1 MKPPRLIPQPGERK
15 LKHYENAASH
25 SNSDGLRERMDEY
38 RAQAEKEREPAGSPR
53 VCDLDS
59 RRRG

>member
-38 RAQAEKEREPAGSPR
+38 RAQAEKERELG
-53 VCDLDS
+53 
-59 RRRG
+59 G